1 MDSTQPPVPG
11 PDAQTDSKAI
21 WSLVCGILS
30 ITCFWILTGIPAII
44 LGHLS
49 RSSIRNS
56 MGRLKGEGMALVGLI
71 LGYISVLLIPVLLI
85 LASIAIPGLLRA
97 RQAANETAAVAN
109 LRTISMAE
117 TSYRDQSG
125 PNYGDL
131 EMLIRGALLDESFR
145 STKAGYNFTIVAGG
159 TAYTAIATPATS
171 ATGRYEYYVSTD
183 SVVRY
188 STNEALAPTSQS
200 GLPVP

>member
-1 MDSTQPPVPG
+1 MDSTHRPVPG
-11 PDAQTDSKAI
+11 PEAQTDSKAI

-56 MGRLKGEGMALVGLI
+56 MGRLKGEGMALAGLV
-71 LGYISVLLIPVLLI
+71 LGYISVLLIPVILI
-85 LASIAIPGLLRA
+85 MAAIAIPSLLRA
-97 RQAANETAAVAN
+97 RQTANEAAAVAN
-109 LRTISMAE
+109 LKTINTAE
-117 TSYRDQSG
+117 TTHRNARG
-125 PNYGDL
+125 PDYGDL
-131 EMLIRGALLDESFR
+131 EMLIEGRLLDDSFR
-145 STKAGYNFTIVAGG
+145 STKAGYDFTIIANGS
-159 TAYTAIATPATS
+159 AYTATATPATS
-171 ATGRYEYYVSTD
+171 ATGRYEYYVTAD

-188 STNEALAPTSQS
+188 STNEALAPSDQA

>member
-1 MDSTQPPVPG
+1 MDPTQRPVPG
-11 PDAQTDSKAI
+11 PEAQTDSKAI

-56 MGRLKGEGMALVGLI
+56 MGRLKGEGMALAGLI

-85 LASIAIPGLLRA
+85 MASIAIPGLLRA
-97 RQAANETAAVAN
+97 RQASNEAAAVAN
-109 LRTISMAE
+109 LRTITKAE
-117 TSYRDQSG
+117 TSYRDERG
-125 PNYGDL
+125 PDYADL
-131 EMLIRGALLDESFR
+131 EMLVSRGLLDESFR
-145 STKAGYNFTIVAGG
+145 STIAGYNFTIVTEG
-159 TAYTAIATPATS
+159 TAYTATATPATNN
-171 ATGRYEYYVSTD
+171 TGRYEYYVTTD

-188 STNEALAPTSQS
+188 STNEDLAPTAQT

>member
-1 MDSTQPPVPG
+1 MDPTQRPVPG
-11 PDAQTDSKAI
+11 PEAQTDSKAI

-56 MGRLKGEGMALVGLI
+56 MGRLKGEGMALAGLI

-85 LASIAIPGLLRA
+85 LAAIAIPGFLRA
-97 RQAANETAAVAN
+97 RQTANEAAAVQN
-109 LRTISMAE
+109 LRTITQAE
-117 TSYRDQSG
+117 TGYREQRG
-125 PNYGDL
+125 PDYADVETLVSNG
-131 EMLIRGALLDESFR
+131 LLDESFR
-145 STKAGYNFTIVAGG
+145 STIAGYNFTIVADG
-159 TAYTAIATPATS
+159 TAYTATATPATS
-171 ATGRYEYYVSTD
+171 ATGRYGYYVTTD

-188 STNEALAPTSQS
+188 STNEALAPTAQS